1 MADQN
6 AIHEEELLEE
16 SIHNGGDADDE
27 EEEEVSQQSDDSPLP
42 DEWNRR
48 DKASMVVHDVHR
60 SQWEY
65 GTNMIRVNQVFRNK
79 SALQEAVCLWALSSM
94 REFWVKIS
102 SQEKYAVYCKKPG
115 CQFRVYAHK
124 PRYETHWEASVVV
137 NHSCQLEGVLTK
149 HRNLTAALIASVM
162 FTEIIEK
169 RDFECSYIMTA
180 MRRQFKYNITY
191 LKAWRAKRL
200 AMEKRFGT
208 FEASYCN
215 LPRVLQV
222 IKEKNPGTYT
232 AFQESEPDA
241 NDVTTFERAFFSLG
255 TCIESFR
262 HCRPLLCVDGTFLTG
277 KYKGQILTAIG
288 VDANNQIL
296 PLAFAFVEGENR
308 LSWLWFF
315 RHMKYGVVGSR
326 PNVCIIHDRHK
337 GIRSAIK
344 TLQQD
349 QDDAFYW
356 PDMQNRWCM
365 RHMGANFYSYF
376 KSKTLMNMFKRLCKQ
391 NQTRKFYT
399 LWREL
404 DANTRG
410 HLEEEGKK
418 PPKDD
423 DTPPKRLPP
432 LGELDPPGLRRRSSH
447 HIKCFSH
454 WIEAEPKEKWSLLY
468 DTNGSR
474 YV

>member
-1 MADQN
+1 M
-6 AIHEEELLEE
+6 
-16 SIHNGGDADDE
+16 
-27 EEEEVSQQSDDSPLP
+27 
-42 DEWNRR
+42 
-48 DKASMVVHDVHR
+48 
-60 SQWEY
+60 
-65 GTNMIRVNQVFRNK
+65 
-79 SALQEAVCLWALSSM
+79 
-94 REFWVKIS
+94 
-102 SQEKYAVYCKKPG
+102 
-115 CQFRVYAHK
+115 
-124 PRYETHWEASVVV
+124 
-137 NHSCQLEGVLTK
+137 
-149 HRNLTAALIASVM
+149 
-162 FTEIIEK
+162 
-169 RDFECSYIMTA
+169 
-180 MRRQFKYNITY
+180 
-191 LKAWRAKRL
+191 
-200 AMEKRFGT
+200 
-208 FEASYCN
+208 
-215 LPRVLQV
+215 
-222 IKEKNPGTYT
+222 
-232 AFQESEPDA
+232 
-241 NDVTTFERAFFSLG
+241 
-255 TCIESFR
+255 
-262 HCRPLLCVDGTFLTG
+262 DGTFLTG

-315 RHMKYGVVGSR
+315 RHMKYGVVGTR

-337 GIRSAIK
+337 GILSAIK

-391 NQTRKFYT
+391 NQTRKFHT

-432 LGELDPPGLRRRSSH
+432 LGELDPPGLRRRSSR